1 MTLSHKNMLFL
12 PLKFS
17 FLTDVKKEKFQKKQE
32 DKQKT
37 AVSLLLFLNTP
48 NVRFFAVKNKE
59 NTRFVYPI
67 NSTYKIQFPILLI
80 NIPRSIIKDKN
91 IFLSLRPKIYL
102 YDR

>member
-1 MTLSHKNMLFL
+1 MLFL
-12 PLKFS
+12 PLRFS
-17 FLTDVKKEKFQKKQE
+17 FLTSVKKEKFQKKQE
-32 DKQKT
+32 NKQKT

-48 NVRFFAVKNKE
+48 NVRFFTIKNKE

-67 NSTYKIQFPILLI
+67 NSTYKILFPILLI

>member
-12 PLKFS
+12 PLRFS
-17 FLTDVKKEKFQKKQE
+17 FLTSVKKEKFQKKQE
-32 DKQKT
+32 NKQKT

-48 NVRFFAVKNKE
+48 NVRFFTIKNKE

-67 NSTYKIQFPILLI
+67 NSTYKILFPILLI